1 MTSKQSTPN
10 DCPAGFDYAKC
21 SQVPGCKCVERV
33 SSPATVVSVPRSLA
47 ERTEAMFR
55 SVDPDGAIAQEWK
68 RALAT
73 PSENA
78 RNNAAPRDKD
88 LAAGIGRESGVS
100 SEGISAGAA
109 PDDKKHE
116 ECLHGIPKGFSCRD
130 CEFMADSLYP
140 RSAIG
145 DSAPPKDSDEAV
157 IRYYERRADEEAS
170 QSSTVPIM
178 AWLHAEHGNAYV
190 ITDRVKDLWKQVDP
204 RHVENYTVPLYAAPV
219 ATPVA
224 AALKDPEWESGPYF
238 YGDPYGWPWPY
249 TAWLI
254 ETGSPALYW
263 HSGGTGDGGYI
274 ETWKDD
280 AHKALKFRTEE
291 NARREMERLVGFGV
305 TKPMRVCGH
314 TFQCGSTPHSAIG
327 ARWVLIS
334 RAEAHRLVKEDGAIQ
349 LMDGNV
355 PFVRQRS
362 MGKEWFRLEAP
373 PLPDKAVD
381 SKAER

>member
-1 MTSKQSTPN
+1 MSNARDDKYGTP
-10 DCPAGFDYAKC
+10 
-21 SQVPGCKCVERV
+21 
-33 SSPATVVSVPRSLA
+33 
-47 ERTEAMFR
+47 RT
-55 SVDPDGAIAQEWK
+55 D
-68 RALAT
+68 ALAT
-73 PSENA
+73 SGGYLYDEVVPA
-78 RNNAAPRDKD
+78 D
-88 LAAGIGRESGVS
+88 LARKLERELAEAREILAGGDAASLPNDYPLPRMASDRMKEIAAAEDRYLSAVRGRADFRKAYRDERAAR
-100 SEGISAGAA
+100 SANGPMHAA
-109 PDDKKHE
+109 FHAGSLMGHVRWLEERYPDAKVTVDDLKKH
-116 ECLHGIPKGFSCRD
+116 IQ
-130 CEFMADSLYP
+130 ALYD
-140 RSAIG
+140 A
-145 DSAPPKDSDEAV
+145 AT
-157 IRYYERRADEEAS
+157 

-204 RHVENYTVPLYAAPV
+204 RHVDNYTVPLYAAPV